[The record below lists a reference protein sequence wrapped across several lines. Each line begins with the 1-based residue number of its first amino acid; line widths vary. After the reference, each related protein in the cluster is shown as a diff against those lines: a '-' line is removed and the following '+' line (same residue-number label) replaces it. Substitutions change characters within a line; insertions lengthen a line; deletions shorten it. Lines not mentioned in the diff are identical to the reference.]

1 MNTEGLRK
9 VSTEHLKRVLR
20 LLYREQLV
28 TPISRSGLIAA
39 ALGDI
44 EQHLELLVGLDRR
57 AAQCVIVAVLAERRA
72 I

>member
-1 MNTEGLRK
+1 MKSQGLRK
-9 VSTEHLKRVLR
+9 VSSEQLKRVLQ
-20 LLYREQLV
+20 LLYRGQL
-28 TPISRSGLIAA
+28 TAPISRSGLIGA

-44 EQHLELLVGLDRR
+44 ENHLDILVGLDQR